1 MKTAT
6 QAYKAQ
12 MKKLLRNHSYV
23 GVAFGNVDVT
33 AGSDSEWQGNKV
45 SWSNPKTLNFD
56 HDYTTTAAT
65 LEPNRWHLDGSQVI
79 RQTDGNYGWVGNALS
94 NASGVIS
101 YTMTRDFNVLHAVP
115 GITITFDSVTGE
127 YPTSGS
133 VTFTNEDG
141 TETSASF
148 APTSPTVQVELP
160 SDSLRSVSLTFTGM
174 IPRRRPRVL
183 TTLWGIGY
191 SYTNNEIISCSQSND
206 VDPLARRLPQEK
218 FSFTIH
224 DYKHTFDPDNP
235 QGMYATINKG
245 APIKVAYGY
254 ELDDGTVEWL
264 KEDYYNLD
272 NKPSFQNSKVTFSG
286 TGLMS
291 TLTGTYYKGVLGNK
305 NFYDMA
311 VDVLEDANLTPSASG
326 GDPWDIDD
334 SLKTMYTT
342 APLPIATH
350 AECLQMIAHACN
362 CRLYTDDDNIIHLKP
377 FGVTPLGIFSG
388 TLSDNGH
395 AWISSWD
402 NVDFGT
408 PSDTTYVTLEPNRWV
423 LNSPQVIAD
432 ENYIQSRG
440 YVSGNISN
448 SSGTLSSTMVT
459 KRFDIIHDIP
469 NLVLTFDEV
478 LGEYPKTLAVR
489 YYKEDG
495 TLIGTKNI
503 TPTDTTIS
511 VVSDYEDC
519 SYFTITATATRIPYR
534 RARIMKVAYF
544 ETDYSLTLDLVKQ
557 DTMSTT
563 RLDRLHDVYVSQ
575 YSYTP
580 SQDSQ
585 KSKLYE
591 ITTSETFIH
600 AEYQM
605 ATNITVSVSGGSVQS
620 SEVYAQAADLEL
632 SSGTKTV
639 VIEGIPVNEGSVVYT
654 YNFNSSGEDDIEE
667 NKLITNKD
675 MADAHAQHIGEYL
688 NMRNTYDASYRGN
701 PEVETGD
708 IISVQ
713 TAYDNVVYGLVLV
726 DGIDFN
732 GALSGK
738 LKIKGL
744 T

>member
-6 QAYKAQ
+6 QAYKSQ

-33 AGSDSEWQGNKV
+33 AGSDGKWQGNKV

-133 VTFTNEDG
+133 VTFTNEDS

-245 APIKVAYGY
+245 APIKIAYGY

-286 TGLMS
+286 TGLLS

-311 VDVLEDANLTPSASG
+311 VDVLEDANLTPSPSG
-326 GDPWDIDD
+326 DDPWDIDT
-334 SLKTMYTT
+334 SLQTMYTT

-362 CRLYTDDDNIIHLKP
+362 CRLYTDDDNIIHITP

-388 TLSDNGH
+388 HFEDNGH

-402 NVDFGT
+402 NVDFGIT
-408 PSDTTYVTLEPNRWV
+408 SDTTYATLEKNRW
-423 LNSPQVIAD
+423 LLGSNQIIAD
-432 ENYIQSRG
+432 EGHLQNFGFVSDW
-440 YVSGNISN
+440 VSGGQGYISN
-448 SSGTLSSTMVT
+448 VLWE
-459 KRFDIIHDIP
+459 KHFDIPHDLP
-469 NLVLTFDEV
+469 NIALTFDEALDEFLASLTV
-478 LGEYPKTLAVR
+478 TYYAEGGTSLGSKTVR
-489 YYKEDG
+489 
-495 TLIGTKNI
+495 
-503 TPTDTTIS
+503 PTDTT
-511 VVSDYEDC
+511 VSITSEYEDV
-519 SYFTITATATRIPYR
+519 SYFTVRVDKTGVPGR
-534 RARIMKVAYF
+534 RARITKVAYF

>member
-6 QAYKAQ
+6 QAYKSQ

-33 AGSDSEWQGNKV
+33 AGSDGEWQGDKV
-45 SWSNPKTLNFD
+45 TWSNPRTLNFA
-56 HDYTTTAAT
+56 HDYTDTAAT
-65 LEPNRWHLDGSQVI
+65 LEPNRWHLDGNQVI
-79 RQTDGNYGWVGNALS
+79 RQADGNYGWVATAIS
-94 NASGVIS
+94 NANGSMD
-101 YTMTRDFNVLHAVP
+101 YTMTREFNVLHAVP

-127 YPTSGS
+127 YPKSGI
-133 VTFTNEDG
+133 VTFINEDG
-141 TETSASF
+141 TESSASF
-148 APTSPTVQVELP
+148 TPTSPTVEIELP
-160 SDSLRSVSLTFTGM
+160 SDSLRYVSLTFTGM
-174 IPRRRPRVL
+174 MPYRRPRVL

-272 NKPSFQNSKVTFSG
+272 NKPTFQNNKVTFSG

-291 TLTGTYYKGVLGNK
+291 TLTGTYYKGVFGNK
-305 NFYDMA
+305 SFYDMA
-311 VDVLEDANLTPSASG
+311 VSVLQDANLTPSPSG
-326 GDPWDIDD
+326 DDPWDIDD

-362 CRLYTDDDNIIHLKP
+362 CRLFTDDDNIIHIEP
-377 FGVTPLGIFSG
+377 FGVTPVGIFSG
-388 TLSDNGH
+388 YFTDNGH
-395 AWISSWD
+395 AWISSWND
-402 NVDFGT
+402 VDFGT
-408 PSDTTYVTLEPNRWV
+408 PSDTTYATLETNRWV
-423 LNSPQVIAD
+423 LGSNQIIAN
-432 ENYIQSRG
+432 ESFLQNKGFVGNKLSNA
-440 YVSGNISN
+440 SGNIS
-448 SSGTLSSTMVT
+448 GQYWH
-459 KRFDIIHDIP
+459 KYFDIPHDLP
-469 NLVLTFDEV
+469 NVVITFDET
-478 LGEYPKTLAVR
+478 LGEYPSDITVIYCDADDAV
-489 YYKEDG
+489 
-495 TLIGTKNI
+495 IGTKTVN
-503 TPTDTTIS
+503 PASTTVAVTS
-511 VVSDYEDC
+511 EYEDVAHIAIQMN
-519 SYFTITATATRIPYR
+519 SISIPNR
-534 RARIMKVAYF
+534 RARVTKVAYF

-563 RLDRLHDVYVSQ
+563 RLDRLKDVYVSQ
-575 YSYTP
+575 YSYAIA
-580 SQDSQ
+580 DSNRT
-585 KSKLYE
+585 KLYE
-591 ITTSETFIH
+591 VTTSETFIH
-600 AEYQM
+600 AEFQM
-605 ATNITVSVSGGSVQS
+605 AEGVTIYVNGGSATS
-620 SEVYAQAADLEL
+620 YSIYAQAADISLT
-632 SSGTKTV
+632 SGTKTV
-639 VIEGIPVNEGSVVYT
+639 TIEGIPVNEGAVVYT
-654 YNFNSSGEDDIEE
+654 YNFNSSGEDDVEE

>member
-6 QAYKAQ
+6 QAYKSQ

-23 GVAFGNVDVT
+23 GVAFGNIDVS
-33 AGSDSEWQGNKV
+33 AGTDGEWSGNKV
-45 SWSNPKTLNFD
+45 SWSDPRTLDYD
-56 HDYTTTAAT
+56 HDYDTTAAT
-65 LEPNRWHLDGSQVI
+65 LELNRWYLDGSQEI
-79 RQTDGNYGWVGNALS
+79 RKTNGNYGWVGNVMS
-94 NASGVIS
+94 NASGTLT
-101 YTMTRDFNVLHAVP
+101 YTMARSFGVSHSLS
-115 GITITFDSVTGE
+115 GITLIFDSNAGE
-127 YPTSGS
+127 YPSSVT
-133 VTFTNEDG
+133 VTFTNEDSSDV
-141 TETSASF
+141 TATVT
-148 APTSPTVQVELP
+148 PTSTSVEVELVGEAV
-160 SDSLRSVSLTFTGM
+160 REVTLTLSGLL
-174 IPRRRPRVL
+174 PYRRPRIL
-183 TTLWGIGY
+183 TTIWGIGY

-224 DYKHTFDPDNP
+224 DYEHTFDPDNP

-264 KEDYYNLD
+264 KEDNYALD
-272 NKPSFQNSKVTFSG
+272 NKPSFANSKVTFSG
-286 TGLMS
+286 TGLLS
-291 TLTGTYYKGVLGNK
+291 TMTGTYYKGVLGNK
-305 NFYDMA
+305 NFYSMA
-311 VDVLEDANLTPSASG
+311 VDVLEDANLTPSPSG
-326 GDPWDIDD
+326 DDPWDIDS
-334 SLKTMYTT
+334 SLQTMYTT

-362 CRLYTDDDNIIHLKP
+362 CQLYTDDDNIIHIEP
-377 FGVTPLGIFSG
+377 FGVSPVGIFSG
-388 TLSDNGH
+388 RFDDSNH

-402 NVDFGT
+402 GVDFGT
-408 PSDTTYVTLEPNRWV
+408 PSDTTYVTLDLNRWI
-423 LNSPQVIAD
+423 LGTNQIIA
-432 ENYIQSRG
+432 NPNALQNLG
-440 YVSGNISN
+440 YVANTFSSN
-448 SSGTLSSTMVT
+448 TGAVSSTFIY
-459 KRFDIIHDIP
+459 KYFDIPHDLP
-469 NLVLTFDEV
+469 NLVITFDEA
-478 LGEYPKTLAVR
+478 LGEYPSRIVVT
-489 YYKEDG
+489 YYDVNG
-495 TLIGTKNI
+495 TSLGQKSVTV
-503 TPTDTTIS
+503 TSTTVS
-511 VVSDYEDC
+511 VTSEYEDV
-519 SYFTITATATRIPYR
+519 SYIRIQISREEIPFR
-534 RARIMKVAYF
+534 RPRVTKIAYF

-557 DTMSTT
+557 DTLSTT
-563 RLDRLHDVYVSQ
+563 KLDRVRDVYVSQ

-591 ITTSETFIH
+591 ITTSETSIH

-605 ATNITVSVSGGSVQS
+605 ATNITVTVTGGSVTAS
-620 SEVYAQAADLEL
+620 SVYAQAADLEL
-632 SSGTKTV
+632 SSGSKTI

-654 YNFNSSGEDDIEE
+654 YNFNSSGEDDVEE

-708 IISVQ
+708 VISVQ
-713 TAYDNVVYGLVLV
+713 TAYENVVYGLVLV

-744 T
+744 V